1 MRVMT
6 RYESG
11 RKFSGVRRDHRH
23 RRHGCH
29 RRFHHR
35 HRGSRH
41 HRLRLLREEPSSR
54 RLHRREARNNHRRY
68 IRRHEVLSNSL
79 EDLALNNRRA
89 ARSNYRRCIRH
100 GARNM
105 ILRPDNRRADWNT
118 RHLGRSSCVLAQS
131 SYRRRA
137 VRCFCNLSRREA
149 SRQAASYSTEAE
161 SRNCRLGIPA
171 MEYFETAR
179 YLYWAERNCGR
190 SALA

>member
-11 RKFSGVRRDHRH
+11 RKFNDVRRDHRH

-29 RRFHHR
+29 RRLHHR

-41 HRLRLLREEPSSR
+41 HRHRLLREEPSSR
-54 RLHRREARNNHRRY
+54 RLHHREARNNHRRY

-105 ILRPDNRRADWNT
+105 ILRPDNRRAVRNSH
-118 RHLGRSSCVLAQS
+118 RQERSSCELALS
-131 SYRRRA
+131 SYLRRVA
-137 VRCFCNLSRREA
+137 RCSYSLSRREA

>member
-54 RLHRREARNNHRRY
+54 RLYRREARNNHRRY

-105 ILRPDNRRADWNT
+105 ILRPDN
-118 RHLGRSSCVLAQS
+118 
-131 SYRRRA
+131 RRA